1 VLHACTPQELIGS
14 YTTIYI
20 SCLPHWTLLILRQY
34 NGLNVSTEINLANAA
49 LHFYMMLETFVF
61 SRRLWGLPSTSS
73 PASGY
78 SSDAASMRSTYRQ
91 ASSKYIDI
99 DCGGPAKAAMQ
110 QWKSSMEIL
119 CNPTMHA
126 AYSGYVERC
135 LCYGEC
141 MSLCLACGILHSVN
155 K

>member
-1 VLHACTPQELIGS
+1 VLLTLPIAACAPQELIGS

-34 NGLNVSTEINLANAA
+34 NGLNISTEINLANAA

-61 SRRLWGLPSTSS
+61 SRSLWGLPNSSQTVNST
-73 PASGY
+73 A
-78 SSDAASMRSTYRQ
+78 DAVSMRSTYRQ
-91 ASSKYIDI
+91 ASAYIDI
-99 DCGGPAKAAMQ
+99 DCGGTAKAAVH

-119 CNPTMHA
+119 CDPTMHA

-141 MSLCLACGILHSVN
+141 YNLI
-155 K
+155 